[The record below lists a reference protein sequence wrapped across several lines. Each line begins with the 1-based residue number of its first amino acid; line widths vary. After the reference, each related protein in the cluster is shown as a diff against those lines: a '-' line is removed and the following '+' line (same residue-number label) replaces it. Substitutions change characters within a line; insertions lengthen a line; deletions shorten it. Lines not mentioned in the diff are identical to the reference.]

1 MAGIDNR
8 KYVRTKLKADIK
20 LSHPETGELSLHTA
34 DISDG
39 GAFILAEGNELPSV
53 GQSVSVQV
61 QGIGDGEAPVVTMRV
76 VRSDNA
82 GIGLE
87 FIVDKEV

>member
-1 MAGIDNR
+1 MTSIDNR
-8 KYVRTKLKADIK
+8 KHIRTKLKADIK
-20 LSHPETGELSLHTA
+20 LSHPDTGELNLRTA

-39 GAFILAEGNELPSV
+39 GAFILAEGNPLPSV

-61 QGIGDGEAPVVTMRV
+61 QGIGDGEAPLVTMKV
-76 VRSDNA
+76 VRSDSS

-87 FIVDKEV
+87 FIDD